1 MPGEDRGRWG
11 PHGQERPGWE
21 EQVGWGSM
29 GADRAGAQV
38 TEAMKCFPSRSEGLF
53 CLNVAERLN

>member
-38 TEAMKCFPSRSEGLF
+38 TEAMKCFPSRREGLF
-53 CLNVAERLN
+53 V